1 MYRLPVYCYTAVDLA
16 SSDSKTASRT
26 VVLSGAMDYRK
37 NAYLLDYWIRLGSH
51 PFDTMSEISRQA
63 SLYHSKC
70 VGIEKNR
77 YEAFLSMYR
86 FLQEKGSTGADD
98 SLFEHIRITDIEH
111 YGRSADKIDRI
122 TDRVNPFLGSGSLYI
137 MRKHVQVLEH
147 IEDFPQPEF
156 LDLMDALEM
165 FLAIARAP
173 SRDYSITELPIG
185 IDEHARQ
192 ELVYDPLTLSWNEEA
207 LN

>member
-63 SLYHSKC
+63 TLYHSKC

-86 FLQEKGSTGADD
+86 FLQE
-98 SLFEHIRITDIEH
+98 
-111 YGRSADKIDRI
+111 IDRI
-122 TDRVNPFLGSGSLYI
+122 TDRLNPFLRSGSLYI

-173 SRDYSITELPIG
+173 SKDYSITELPIG
-185 IDEHARQ
+185 IEEHARQ